1 MLSCA
6 VGVGP
11 RRARVHC
18 KHRGGGR
25 PHPRQGGPCRSGTAA
40 APCPRPARTR
50 VTRGVPAQVGPLLVS
65 SDFVSD
71 DAAGEALAAKLHAE
85 LTSSSGPVERKAEV
99 VLLKNAVLMGNQ
111 LEEEKAERERAKNE
125 ALTLD
130 PMLSRERR
138 RGGAAFGT
146 NVEDD
151 EPDVHSKAAI
161 ARARIQAKEDAK
173 RLAAA
178 EAHMKQMLEMEEE
191 LSEARKRVARARVR
205 GDGVGAVSVIE
216 SQAFALP
223 NPGGGENL
231 LDDCTLRLVAGHR
244 YGLNGRNGKGKST
257 LLRHIAA
264 QRVKG
269 FPSLL
274 SIHYVAQEIPLA
286 VINEEVLPVHMVLRA
301 DVEREVLLQEQ
312 TRLERLSEEGEGS
325 AEAVA
330 GLADVMQRLMA
341 IDADSAEA
349 RARSMLIN
357 LGFSEEL
364 LVKKNNNKKIKLQ
377 KYILNAFK

>member
-1 MLSCA
+1 
-6 VGVGP
+6 
-11 RRARVHC
+11 
-18 KHRGGGR
+18 
-25 PHPRQGGPCRSGTAA
+25 
-40 APCPRPARTR
+40 
-50 VTRGVPAQVGPLLVS
+50 
-65 SDFVSD
+65 
-71 DAAGEALAAKLHAE
+71 
-85 LTSSSGPVERKAEV
+85 
-99 VLLKNAVLMGNQ
+99 
-111 LEEEKAERERAKNE
+111 
-125 ALTLD
+125 
-130 PMLSRERR
+130 
-138 RGGAAFGT
+138 
-146 NVEDD
+146 
-151 EPDVHSKAAI
+151 
-161 ARARIQAKEDAK
+161 
-173 RLAAA
+173 
-178 EAHMKQMLEMEEE
+178 
-191 LSEARKRVARARVR
+191 
-205 GDGVGAVSVIE
+205 VGAVSVIE

-364 LVKKNNNKKIKLQ
+364 LVKK
-377 KYILNAFK
+377 